1 MTAKIEKIEK
11 FIHYLCNFPEKEQNR
26 SKLRM
31 TLNQL
36 LEGVDKGSSSCN
48 KIVNKVRIAS
58 ETINLVAIISI
69 WS

>member
-1 MTAKIEKIEK
+1 
-11 FIHYLCNFPEKEQNR
+11 
-26 SKLRM
+26 M